1 MNFKSLIL
9 AATLGL
15 TTLGVVPE
23 AQAGLTE
30 CVTRPTFRLCFQQVG
45 LQGTY
50 NTWNLTVTNRYWTE
64 HMQVV
69 CNDKRMDNWSSRGG
83 ASQKEAHLVAQAFC
97 EL

>member
-23 AQAGLTE
+23 AQAGQAE
-30 CVTRPTFRLCFQQVG
+30 CVTRPEFRICYEKVSQRG
-45 LQGTY
+45 SY
-50 NTWNLTVTNRYWTE
+50 NIWNLTLTNKFWTE

-69 CNDKRMDNWSSRGG
+69 CNNKRMDNWSSRGG
-83 ASQKEAHLVAQAFC
+83 ASQYEAHRVAKAFC
-97 EL
+97 SI